1 MTEFS
6 ELGLSPATLQA
17 VADTGYTTATPIQ
30 AEAIPYALH
39 GKDVL
44 GIAQTGTGKTAAFTL
59 PMIDRLAA
67 GRARARMP
75 RALVIEPTRELA
87 DQVAAS
93 FERYAKGQKL
103 SWALLIGG
111 VSFSDQELKLDRGV
125 DVLIATPGRLLDHF
139 ERGKLLMT
147 GVQMLVVDEADRM
160 LDMGFIPDLERIFKL
175 TPVKKQTLFFSATM
189 PPEITRLTKQ
199 FLNDPVRIE
208 ASRPATTADTIT
220 QYLVRIP
227 TQDQKAKRTALR
239 MLIERDDVKNGIV
252 FCNRKSEVDIVAKSL
267 KTHGMDAAPIHGDLD
282 QQTRM
287 RTLESFRNGSLKL
300 LVASDV
306 AARGL
311 DIPDV
316 SHVFNFDVP
325 HHADDYVHRIG
336 RTGRAG
342 KSGQTFM
349 IVTPADS
356 RNLDKVL
363 KLIGKTP
370 IEITLEGIDWAS
382 IKDEPRSGRGG
393 ERGRGGARGGPSASR
408 DRDRRPR
415 PVPVHGE
422 VASMAPFD
430 PKTAPAAPAAEAA
443 PRPERAERPPE
454 RKGRTRGRRGAEPH
468 PDVEPTPAP
477 VAAPAAEA
485 SAAPATEADRPP
497 RERSGRDRPRGGQG
511 RGQQDRPQHDRA
523 AQQDRPRHERAPP
536 ERRPRDRDDGDD
548 GVVGFGRDVPAFLS
562 KPPPARSDD

>member
-1 MTEFS
+1 
-6 ELGLSPATLQA
+6 
-17 VADTGYTTATPIQ
+17 
-30 AEAIPYALH
+30 
-39 GKDVL
+39 
-44 GIAQTGTGKTAAFTL
+44 
-59 PMIDRLAA
+59 
-67 GRARARMP
+67 
-75 RALVIEPTRELA
+75 
-87 DQVAAS
+87 
-93 FERYAKGQKL
+93 
-103 SWALLIGG
+103 
-111 VSFSDQELKLDRGV
+111 
-125 DVLIATPGRLLDHF
+125 
-139 ERGKLLMT
+139 
-147 GVQMLVVDEADRM
+147 
-160 LDMGFIPDLERIFKL
+160 
-175 TPVKKQTLFFSATM
+175 M

-239 MLIERDDVKNGIV
+239 ALIARDDVKNGIV

-267 KTHGMDAAPIHGDLD
+267 KTHGFDAAPIHGDLD

-342 KSGQTFM
+342 KSGQAFM
-349 IVTPADS
+349 ITTPADA

-363 KLIGKTP
+363 KLTGKAP
-370 IEITLEGIDWAS
+370 EEIVLDIEWSS
-382 IKDEPRSGRGG
+382 IKDEPRSSRGG
-393 ERGRGGARGGPSASR
+393 DRGRGGPRGASSSSR
-408 DRDRRPR
+408 DHDRRPR

-422 VASMAPFD
+422 VASMTPFD
-430 PKTAPAAPAAEAA
+430 PATAPAAAA
-443 PRPERAERPPE
+443 PAPRAGRPEPAERPPE
-454 RKGRTRGRRGAEPH
+454 RTGRTRGRRGAGEPRQEAEAA
-468 PDVEPTPAP
+468 PPSVEAATPAP
-477 VAAPAAEA
+477 SREPDQEPRGNSRDRNDRGRGRHRDAE
-485 SAAPATEADRPP
+485 RPQA
-497 RERSGRDRPRGGQG
+497 ERSPPERSQAERGR
-511 RGQQDRPQHDRA
+511 QDRNPD
-523 AQQDRPRHERAPP
+523 
-536 ERRPRDRDDGDD
+536 RRPRDHDDGDD

-562 KPPPARSDD
+562 RPPPPRSED